1 MNKIAK
7 KAIMITGIMLGAIVA
22 LFLLLYAV
30 LAIIRSSAY
39 KESMK
44 LREYVCT
51 IPEIGSGYAP
61 QGIGYSA
68 EQDLYIMTGYDNN
81 NNTVMYLVKNNVP
94 TRVYLADETGGEL
107 KGHAGGVTC
116 TKDYVYIANGHK
128 LDVYSL
134 HALMNANGNRV
145 SALSHFPVDNSAAFC
160 FSDSD
165 NIYVGEFYR
174 KGNYETDSAHHYIT
188 PNGDENKAIVSCYS
202 LDESGAIEDVN
213 PEYAISITGLVQG
226 FAVQDGTYI
235 LSRSY
240 GLKNSQ
246 LEYYSELK
254 DDSATVTIAFKLAPE
269 RGEMQIPLYYLDSTN
284 LVKSLTLPAFS
295 EDLTVKGDC
304 VIVTNESACNK
315 YIVGKLFAGN
325 KVYSYPIMHR

>member
-7 KAIMITGIMLGAIVA
+7 KAIKITAIVLGTIVA
-22 LFLLLYAV
+22 LFLVLYAV
-30 LAIIRSSAY
+30 LAIIRSIAY

-61 QGIGYSA
+61 QGIGYSE
-68 EQDLYIMTGYDNN
+68 EQDLYIMTGYDKDG
-81 NNTVMYLVKNNVP
+81 NTVLYLVKENVP

-116 TKDYVYIANGHK
+116 TKDYVYIANGYR

-134 HALMNANGNRV
+134 NELMNANGNRI
-145 SALSHFPVDNSAAFC
+145 SALSHFSVDNSASFC
-160 FSDSD
+160 FSDNE

-174 KGNYETDSAHHYIT
+174 PGNYETDSAHHYVT
-188 PNGDENKAIVSCYS
+188 PNGDENKAIVSCYP
-202 LDESGAIEDVN
+202 LDADGAIDAVS
-213 PEYAISITGLVQG
+213 PKYAISITGLVQG
-226 FAVQDGTYI
+226 FAVKDGTFI

-246 LEYYSELK
+246 IEYYSELK
-254 DDSATVTIAFKLAPE
+254 EDGATVKITFKLEPE

-295 EDLTVKGDC
+295 EDLTVKGDR

-325 KVYSYPIMHR
+325 KVYSYPISI

>member
-1 MNKIAK
+1 MNKVAK
-7 KAIMITGIMLGAIVA
+7 KAVMITGIVLGTIVG

-68 EQDLYIMTGYDNN
+68 EQDLYVMTGYDGNN
-81 NNTVMYLVKNNVP
+81 HTVTYLVKDNVP
-94 TRVYLADETGGEL
+94 TRVYLADENGSEL

-116 TKDYVYIANGHK
+116 AKDYVYIANGHR

-134 HALMNANGNRV
+134 TALMNANGSRIN
-145 SALSHFPVDNSAAFC
+145 ALSHFPVDNSASFC
-160 FSDSD
+160 FSDND
-165 NIYVGEFYR
+165 NLYVGEFYR
-174 KGNYETDSAHHYIT
+174 AGNYETDSAHHYVT
-188 PNGDENKAIVSCYS
+188 PGGDENKAIVSCYP
-202 LDESGAIEDVN
+202 LDADGAIDAAY
-213 PEYAISITGLVQG
+213 PEYAISVTGLVQG
-226 FAVQDGTYI
+226 FAVKDGTYI

-240 GLKNSQ
+240 GLKHSQ

-254 DDSATVTIAFKLAPE
+254 DDGAMVTIKFKLEPE
-269 RGEMQIPLYYLDSTN
+269 RGEKQIPLYYLDSTN
-284 LVKSLTLPAFS
+284 LKKSLTLPAFS
-295 EDLTVKGDC
+295 EDLTVKGDR

-315 YIVGKLFAGN
+315 YVVGKLFAGN
-325 KVYSYPIMHR
+325 KVYAYPISW